1 LEPPL
6 CVVFNLIK
14 RVYTILVWN
23 TISGSSNL
31 DICCYHCLIL
41 TLIFHLKVLINFF
54 FIIIFII
61 IIINSIIGIT
71 TTTTT
76 TTTTIVVVVVVVVAV
91 VVVVVVT
98 IVVVLLLFI
107 IYTINLPVVRPRS
120 CRVIYYF
127 DTPALGRR
135 HQSFDRV
142 NVRPWGSSHWLNEA
156 SICLHKKVYI

>member
-1 LEPPL
+1 ML
-6 CVVFNLIK
+6 
-14 RVYTILVWN
+14 TIYN
-23 TISGSSNL
+23 NIYKY
-31 DICCYHCLIL
+31 YHCLIL

-54 FIIIFII
+54 FFLIFII
-61 IIINSIIGIT
+61 IIINSIIDSIIIITTITITITIISIT
-71 TTTTT
+71 TTTSIIIII
-76 TTTTIVVVVVVVVAV
+76 IVV

-98 IVVVLLLFI
+98 IVVVLLLLI

-142 NVRPWGSSHWLNEA
+142 KFLALLPGR
-156 SICLHKKVYI
+156 